1 LRASGIDLR
10 DLGIETSA
18 MHSRSPA
25 ELKAERSAERAGEP
39 FLVVGAAVR
48 SLPEEGRLTL
58 GREPACDLCF
68 DDHEVSRLHCEL
80 EHVSGQ
86 WVLGDNG
93 LSRNGTFL
101 NGERLLGARALRDGD
116 TIRIGSTV
124 ITYRAPGERTD
135 RETRPAAESQL
146 AESLTPT
153 QRGVLVALCR
163 PYRDGS
169 PFAIPASNLQIADE
183 VALSV
188 PRVKAHLHD
197 LYERLGV
204 EDLPHNAKRAKLVE
218 VAFQTGAVSVR
229 EL

>member
-1 LRASGIDLR
+1 
-10 DLGIETSA
+10 
-18 MHSRSPA
+18 MHSRTPA
-25 ELKAERSAERAGEP
+25 ELKAELAAERAGAP
-39 FLVVGAAVR
+39 FLVVGAEVHE
-48 SLPEEGRLTL
+48 LPETGRLTL
-58 GREPACDLCF
+58 GREPACDFCF

-80 EHVSGQ
+80 EHVGGQ

-101 NGERLLGARALRDGD
+101 NGERLLGARSLRDGD
-116 TIRIGSTV
+116 TIRIGATQL
-124 ITYRAPGERTD
+124 TYRAPGERTD
-135 RETRPAAESQL
+135 RDTRPAAASQV

-153 QRGVLVALCR
+153 QRAVLIALCR
-163 PYRDGS
+163 PFRDGS
-169 PFAIPASNLQIADE
+169 PFAIPASNRQIAEE

-218 VAFQTGAVSVR
+218 VAFQTGAVTIR
-229 EL
+229 QL

>member
-1 LRASGIDLR
+1 
-10 DLGIETSA
+10 
-18 MHSRSPA
+18 MHSRTPS
-25 ELKAERSAERAGEP
+25 ELKAELDAEREGAP
-39 FLVVGAAVR
+39 FLVVGADVQA
-48 SLPEEGRLTL
+48 LPEDGRLTL

-116 TIRIGSTV
+116 TIRVGATV

-135 RETRPAAESQL
+135 RETRPAAESQV
-146 AESLTPT
+146 AETLTPT
-153 QRGVLVALCR
+153 QRAVLVSLCR

-169 PFAIPASNLQIADE
+169 PFAIPASNLQIAGE
-183 VALSV
+183 VAL
-188 PRVKAHLHD
+188 
-197 LYERLGV
+197 ERPARQGPSARPL
-204 EDLPHNAKRAKLVE
+204 RA
-218 VAFQTGAVSVR
+218 ARRRGSPA
-229 EL
+229 

>member
-1 LRASGIDLR
+1 
-10 DLGIETSA
+10 
-18 MHSRSPA
+18 M
-25 ELKAERSAERAGEP
+25 
-39 FLVVGAAVR
+39 
-48 SLPEEGRLTL
+48 
-58 GREPACDLCF
+58 
-68 DDHEVSRLHCEL
+68 
-80 EHVSGQ
+80 
-86 WVLGDNG
+86 LGDNG

-116 TIRIGSTV
+116 TIRVGATV

-146 AESLTPT
+146 AESLTPM
-153 QRGVLVALCR
+153 QRSVLISLCR

-218 VAFQTGAVSVR
+218 VAFQTGVVSSA
-229 EL
+229 